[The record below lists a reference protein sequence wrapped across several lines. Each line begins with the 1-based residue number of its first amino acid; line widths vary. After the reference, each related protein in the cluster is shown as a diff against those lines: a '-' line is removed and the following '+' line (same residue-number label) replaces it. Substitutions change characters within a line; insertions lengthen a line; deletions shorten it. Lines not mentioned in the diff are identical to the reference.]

1 MGINQGGNL
10 MLPNRMQLSRQT
22 EEQLKKLKGYT
33 GITPNVAARLAFFR
47 SVESEFRYSPERD
60 NKKLD
65 GSLVLDKITWLGETL
80 QTTELVLK
88 MLYPQM
94 AQKDMIKA
102 WAAHVEDGVAAL
114 RNYRSLKDLSCAI
127 STNGS

>member
-1 MGINQGGNL
+1 

-47 SVESEFRYSPERD
+47 SVESEFRYSPEQD

-65 GSLVLDKITWLGETL
+65 GTLVLDKITWLGETL
-80 QTTELVLK
+80 QVTELVLK
-88 MLYPQM
+88 MLYPKID
-94 AQKDMIKA
+94 QKMLIKA
-102 WAAHVEDGVAAL
+102 WAAHVEDGISGL
-114 RNYRSLKDLSCAI
+114 RTYKNLNGLLNSL
-127 STNGS
+127 

>member
-1 MGINQGGNL
+1 
-10 MLPNRMQLSRQT
+10 MLPNRMVLSRQT
-22 EEQLKKLKGYT
+22 EDQLKKLKGYT

-80 QTTELVLK
+80 QATELVLK
-88 MLYPQM
+88 MLYPQLDQR
-94 AQKDMIKA
+94 AMIKA
-102 WAAHVEDGVAAL
+102 WAAHVEDGIAAL
-114 RNYRSLKDLSCAI
+114 RNHRSLRDFLI
-127 STNGS
+127 SL